1 MCENGGGVG
10 ERHTGKN
17 ERQKEKRERE
27 RETENKIRERE
38 REREGGREREREKN
52 MLGTYYATKW
62 TRLLTLLGMKHHT

>member
-17 ERQKEKRERE
+17 ERQKEKRKRDREQNQRE
-27 RETENKIRERE
+27 RK
-38 REREGGREREREKN
+38 REGGREREREKN

>member
-1 MCENGGGVG
+1 MGGGGG

-27 RETENKIRERE
+27 RQNKIRK
-38 REREGGREREREKN
+38 REGGREGEREKN

-62 TRLLTLLGMKHHT
+62 TRLCME